1 MYNPN
6 RLEWHLGDN
15 ANLEPRKVLC
25 GLVRQQARFL
35 IRVNRLAVALAKSQ
49 DHRASCGV
57 FAFGRPSDSRYVTGP
72 AWGDKSRNTDS
83 RTHPLIC
90 RTALIERLLKHLVH
104 GGNQGQMYK
113 GINPSSALGA
123 FMFNS
128 NIKPGEGRKDTGL
141 STLVRPM
148 EKTNG

>member
-90 RTALIERLLKHLVH
+90 RTALVERLLKHLVH

-113 GINPSSALGA
+113 RINSSRELGRCLL
-123 FMFNS
+123 
-128 NIKPGEGRKDTGL
+128 I
-141 STLVRPM
+141 
-148 EKTNG
+148 KTNDDECRTRQPLEGAG